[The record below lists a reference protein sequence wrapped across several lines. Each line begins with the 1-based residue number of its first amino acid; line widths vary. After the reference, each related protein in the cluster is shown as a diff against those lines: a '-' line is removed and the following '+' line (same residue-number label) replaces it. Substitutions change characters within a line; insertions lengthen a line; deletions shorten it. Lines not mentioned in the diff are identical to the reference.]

1 MAEEKCHFMPQLK
14 LLCCQQ
20 HLSSHGLENRLVSEV
35 LGHSNHSQIYSVA
48 GKRLLGSLS
57 SSVYVNSQQRSAAV
71 SVSVMAQR
79 QQTKY
84 FPSPT

>member
-14 LLCCQQ
+14 LLCCRQ
-20 HLSSHGLENRLVSEV
+20 HLSSHGLANSLVSEV
-35 LGHSNHSQIYSVA
+35 LGHSIHSQIYSVA

-57 SSVYVNSQQRSAAV
+57 SSYVNSQQRSAAV

-79 QQTKY
+79 QQAKY
-84 FPSPT
+84 FPPPT